1 VYPITAVSAL
11 ALFHQMATFESA
23 GVSEKLDD

>member
-1 VYPITAVSAL
+1 MSVVESAL